1 MVENDA
7 DDCRSILDDFVEYG
21 VRLEEDNTDNAC
33 VLVLDGS
40 SASASRNH
48 SIVRFHRQGT
58 MVP

>member
-21 VRLEEDNTDNAC
+21 VRLEEDNTDNAY
-33 VLVLDGS
+33 VLDGCKAS
-40 SASASRNH
+40 SASRNH